1 MPIDASLVGKSFPAT
16 EPYPVTADAVRDFAA
31 AVGAGPAGETA
42 PVPPT
47 FPIVVTFAAMLD
59 FLAAE
64 EIELSRIVHGDQKF
78 HYRRPVR
85 VGDTLTATMS
95 VTNLRQIGGN
105 DILATA
111 SEISDAHGEVVCT
124 TTATL
129 VHRGGEGDQA

>member
-1 MPIDASLVGKSFPAT
+1 MPIDSSLVGKSFPAT
-16 EPYPVTADAVRDFAA
+16 APYPVTDDAVAAFAA
-31 AVGAGPAGETA
+31 SVGLPAAAA

-47 FPIVVTFAAMLD
+47 FPIVVTFAALLD

-64 EIELSRIVHGDQKF
+64 QIELSRIVHGDQKF
-78 HYRRPVR
+78 HYERPVE

-95 VTNLRQIGGN
+95 VTGLRQIGGN

-111 SEISDAHGEVVCT
+111 SEITDASGAVVCT

-129 VHRGGEGDQA
+129 VHRGGAA

>member
-1 MPIDASLVGKSFPAT
+1 MPIDPSLVGKDYPAT
-16 EPYPVTADAVRDFAA
+16 TPRMVTAEAVRDFAA
-31 AVGAGPAGETA
+31 AVGAPSAAGA
-42 PVPPT
+42 SVPPT
-47 FPIVVTFAAMLD
+47 FPIVITFQAMLD

-85 VGDTLTATMS
+85 IGDELTATMAI
-95 VTNLRQIGGN
+95 TGLRQIGGN

-111 SEISDAHGEVVCT
+111 SEITDAGGEVVCT

-129 VHRGGEGDQA
+129 VHRGGVA